1 MTYTCSRCGA
11 SYTRAIAKLEEISGT
26 EQKPAQGAAAD
37 GSQNTEQKENVK
49 NEPFV
54 AEDSEKSGWQMI
66 SKQLEQTPA
75 GDIVE
80 IDMNGAT
87 TVPSTLFEQVKG
99 KDVQIVFQMGDG
111 ICWTVDGRDV
121 TDIRGDIDFG
131 VTFGG
136 DAGKNIPVDVINQV
150 TGEQYSVNLTLAYS
164 GEFGFSATLT
174 VNLEKKNV
182 GYYANLF
189 YYNPD
194 SGALEFICA
203 GEIGEDGNAD
213 LTFTHASDYTI
224 VISST
229 VMGTG
234 EEAVNPAG
242 NSGKTPAESAGQEE
256 GAPASGDSTQNVDQN
271 PLWEGWWISHV
282 VLAVVCLG
290 GGIFLLKR
298 KKSKEQ

>member
-1 MTYTCSRCGA
+1 M
-11 SYTRAIAKLEEISGT
+11 
-26 EQKPAQGAAAD
+26 
-37 GSQNTEQKENVK
+37 
-49 NEPFV
+49 
-54 AEDSEKSGWQMI
+54 
-66 SKQLEQTPA
+66 
-75 GDIVE
+75 
-80 IDMNGAT
+80 
-87 TVPSTLFEQVKG
+87 
-99 KDVQIVFQMGDG
+99 
-111 ICWTVDGRDV
+111 
-121 TDIRGDIDFG
+121 
-131 VTFGG
+131 
-136 DAGKNIPVDVINQV
+136 DVINQV
-150 TGEQYSVNLTLAYS
+150 TGEQYSVTLAYS

-174 VNLEKKNV
+174 VNLEEKNV

-256 GAPASGDSTQNVDQN
+256 GAPASGDSNQNVDQN

-282 VLAVVCLG
+282 VLAIVCIG

>member
-1 MTYTCSRCGA
+1 MFLRGQLHGTVPGAWTQLYLQSDEKSYNKGRGCDDLHLQQCGA
-11 SYTRAIAKLEEISGT
+11 SYTRAIAKLEEIPST

-37 GSQNTEQKENVK
+37 GSQ

-131 VTFGG
+131 VTFGS

-189 YYNPD
+189 YYNPEQRC
-194 SGALEFICA
+194 SWNLYVPERLEKMEMQTLPLPMLRI
-203 GEIGEDGNAD
+203 
-213 LTFTHASDYTI
+213 
-224 VISST
+224 
-229 VMGTG
+229 
-234 EEAVNPAG
+234 
-242 NSGKTPAESAGQEE
+242 TP
-256 GAPASGDSTQNVDQN
+256 
-271 PLWEGWWISHV
+271 L
-282 VLAVVCLG
+282 
-290 GGIFLLKR
+290 
-298 KKSKEQ
+298 